1 MLTDLETLRSS
12 RLRILLL
19 DSERAGVLFAGAAV
33 PWTLAARKRSSK
45 DGTRGLVVEAWGGAG
60 AGDGGLGGGGLG
72 GAGVDSGGL
81 GGGGLGGGGLGG
93 GGLGGT
99 GGAGVGGAGV
109 GGTGAGGAGSG
120 TGGGGSGT
128 GGAGVDGPDA
138 GGARLTFEV
147 ASSCT
152 FSGSGLSSGCISR
165 AKRNIPISTVRC
177 KAMLIRAEEK

>member
-72 GAGVDSGGL
+72 GAGVGS
-81 GGGGLGGGGLGG
+81 GGLGG

-99 GGAGVGGAGV
+99 GGAGVGGAGA
-109 GGTGAGGAGSG
+109 GGAGAGGAGSG
-120 TGGGGSGT
+120 TGGAGAGGAGSGT